1 MFLKKYLNI
10 TLFIVNVVISLSLF
24 GYLYYLNTNNSIDEE
39 KPSGYI
45 SIIDSENVKENNY
58 INVEVKGAVESPGV
72 YKMDD
77 VNIINDVISL
87 AGGFKKD
94 AYTNNINLSMH
105 LKDEMLIYVY
115 TKSEYSKIENNKK
128 EESQSVIIQKEI
140 INTCI
145 NNGESIIVTGE
156 DITVV
161 NSNDLININT
171 ASKEDLTK
179 LNGIGDAKANAIIEY
194 RNNNG
199 LFNSIEDLLN
209 VPSISQSLYDKIKA
223 YITV

>member
-10 TLFIVNVVISLSLF
+10 TLFIVNLIISLSLF
-24 GYLYYLNTNNSIDEE
+24 GYLYYLNASNTTDEE
-39 KPSGYI
+39 HSFNYV
-45 SIIDSENVKENNY
+45 STLESNNVKDNNY

-72 YKMDD
+72 YKMDEE
-77 VNIINDVISL
+77 NIINDVISL
-87 AGGFKKD
+87 AGGFKKE

-115 TKSEYSKIENNKK
+115 TKSEHSKIESSKK
-128 EESQSVIIQKEI
+128 EESQSVIMQKEI

-145 NNGESIIVTGE
+145 NNGESIIITGE
-156 DITVV
+156 DVTVV

-171 ASKEDLTK
+171 ATKEELTK

-199 LFNSIEDLLN
+199 LFNSIEGLLN
-209 VPSISQSLYDKIKA
+209 VPGISQSLYDKIKA